1 MVASQPRVSTRNRL
15 SEDAHER
22 SIQAGDTVVKVLVL
36 DRATVEDLLDFDGLI
51 DAVAQGMVDLSIG
64 SVSMPSRVGAN
75 VAPHDGLLLSMSAYV
90 PSSATLATKLVTVF
104 PRNAGAGL
112 PSHHAVIAV
121 FDEATGA
128 PVALMDG
135 EHITAARTAACS
147 ALATRLLARPD
158 ASTLAVLGT
167 GVQARAHALAVPR
180 VRDIQRVRIAGR
192 DPEKAAALA
201 YDLTKRL
208 DMSVTPSASFEE
220 ACRDADI
227 VCTTTH
233 SLEPVLRWRWLSPGA
248 HVNCVGLNPQG
259 RELDDETVAGSLVVV
274 ESRQA
279 VTTATPP
286 PNDLLSA
293 IRGGLVSEDHI
304 HAEVGELVSGS
315 RPGRTSPDQVTLY
328 RSVGVAVQDA
338 VAARLVL
345 DRARERGA
353 GVTVDL

>member
-1 MVASQPRVSTRNRL
+1 M
-15 SEDAHER
+15 
-22 SIQAGDTVVKVLVL
+22 KVLVL
-36 DRATVEDLLDFDGLI
+36 DRAAVEGLLDFDGLI

-75 VAPHDGLLLSMSAYV
+75 VAPHDGLLLAMSAYV

-128 PVALMDG
+128 PIALMDG

-158 ASTLAVLGT
+158 ASTMAVLGT
-167 GVQARAHALAVPR
+167 GVQARAHALAIPR
-180 VRDIQRVRIAGR
+180 VRDIQKVRIAGR

-201 YDLTKRL
+201 YDLTKQL
-208 DMSVTPSASFEE
+208 DMSVTPAASFQD
-220 ACRDADI
+220 ACRDASI

-233 SLEPVLRWRWLSPGA
+233 SLEPVLRWQWLSPGA

-279 VTTATPP
+279 VMTATPP

-293 IRGGLVSEDHI
+293 IRCGLVPEDHI

-315 RPGRTSPDQVTLY
+315 RPGRTSPDQITLY

-345 DRARERGA
+345 DRAREQGV

>member
-1 MVASQPRVSTRNRL
+1 M
-15 SEDAHER
+15 
-22 SIQAGDTVVKVLVL
+22 KVLVL
-36 DRATVEDLLDFDGLI
+36 DRAAVESLLDFDGLI
-51 DAVAQGMVDLSIG
+51 EAVAQGMVDLSIG
-64 SVSMPSRVGAN
+64 SVSMPSRVATN
-75 VAPHDGLLLSMSAYV
+75 VAQHDGMLLSMSVYA

-104 PRNAGAGL
+104 PRNTGMGL
-112 PSHHAVIAV
+112 PSHHAVIAL
-121 FDEATGA
+121 FDQETGA

-135 EHITAARTAACS
+135 EHVTAARTAACS
-147 ALATRLLARPD
+147 ALATRLLARPE
-158 ASTLAVLGT
+158 ASTMAVLGT
-167 GVQARAHALAVPR
+167 GVQARAHALAIPR
-180 VRDIQRVRIAGR
+180 VRGIEKVRVAGR

-201 YDLTKRL
+201 YDLTKHL
-208 DMSVTPSASFEE
+208 DASVTPAVSFQE
-220 ACRDADI
+220 AARGADV

-233 SLEPVLRWRWLSPGA
+233 SVEPVLRWEWLSPGA
-248 HVNCVGLNPQG
+248 HVNCVGLNPNG
-259 RELDDETVAGSLVVV
+259 RELDDETVVNSLVVV

-279 VTTATPP
+279 VLTAAPP

-315 RPGRTSPDQVTLY
+315 RPGRASAEQVTLY

-338 VAARLVL
+338 AAARLVF

>member
-1 MVASQPRVSTRNRL
+1 M
-15 SEDAHER
+15 
-22 SIQAGDTVVKVLVL
+22 KVLVL
-36 DRATVEDLLDFDGLI
+36 DRAAVEGLLDFDGLI
-51 DAVAQGMVDLSIG
+51 EAVAQGMVDLSIG

-75 VAPHDGLLLSMSAYV
+75 VTRHHGMLLAMSAYV

-104 PRNAGAGL
+104 PRNTGAGL
-112 PSHHAVIAV
+112 PSHHAIIAV
-121 FDEATGA
+121 FDEGTGA

-158 ASTLAVLGT
+158 ASTMAVLGT
-167 GVQARAHALAVPR
+167 GVQARAHALAIPR
-180 VRDIQRVRIAGR
+180 VRDIEKLRIAGR

-208 DMSVTPSASFEE
+208 DMSVTPAASFEE
-220 ACRDADI
+220 ACRDAAI

-233 SLEPVLRWRWLSPGA
+233 SVEPVLRWQWLSPGA
-248 HVNCVGLNPQG
+248 HVNCVGLNPEG
-259 RELDDETVAGSLVVV
+259 RELDDATVVNSLVVV
-274 ESRQA
+274 ESRRA
-279 VTTATPP
+279 VMTATPP

-338 VAARLVL
+338 VAARLAL
-345 DRARERGA
+345 DRARETGA

>member
-1 MVASQPRVSTRNRL
+1 MDECSTGGG
-15 SEDAHER
+15 DA
-22 SIQAGDTVVKVLVL
+22 DVKVLIL
-36 DRATVEDLLDFDGLI
+36 DRAAVEGLLDFDDLI
-51 DAVAQGMVDLSIG
+51 EAVAQGMVDLSIG

-75 VAPHDGLLLSMSAYV
+75 VARHDGMLLAMSAYV

-104 PRNAGAGL
+104 PRNTGIGL

-121 FDEATGA
+121 FDEGTGA
-128 PVALMDG
+128 PVAVMDG

-147 ALATRLLARPD
+147 ALATRLLARPE

-167 GVQARAHALAVPR
+167 GVQARAHALAIPR
-180 VRDIQRVRIAGR
+180 VRNIEKVRIAGR
-192 DPEKAAALA
+192 NPEKAAALA
-201 YDLTKRL
+201 YDLSKHL
-208 DMSVTPSASFEE
+208 DMSVTPAESFEE
-220 ACRDADI
+220 AVREAAI

-233 SLEPVLRWRWLSPGA
+233 SVEPVLRWEWLSPGT
-248 HVNCVGLNPQG
+248 HVNCVGLNPAG
-259 RELDDETVAGSLVVV
+259 RELDDATVVNSLVVV

-279 VTTATPP
+279 ALTATPP

-293 IRGGLVSEDHI
+293 IRDGLVSEDHI
-304 HAEVGELVSGS
+304 HAEIGELVSGA

-338 VAARLVL
+338 VAARLAL
-345 DRARERGA
+345 DRARERGV